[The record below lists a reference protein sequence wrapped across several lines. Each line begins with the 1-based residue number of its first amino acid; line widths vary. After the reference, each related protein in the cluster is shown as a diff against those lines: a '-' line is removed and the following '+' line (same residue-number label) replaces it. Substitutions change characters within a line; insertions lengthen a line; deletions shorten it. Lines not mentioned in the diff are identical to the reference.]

1 MSRFESLREAVGDT
15 WFYALIGGLAS
26 MPLTA
31 ASYWQ
36 TGSEMALSPVLFGG
50 LLAGYL
56 AECHADRPRGVGV
69 RTGLVGGLPIVWVVA
84 EIFAGVSALGGP
96 SWFVAAGTLLTIVA
110 LLATAAMAFALAALV
125 GVLGARI
132 GRWLASRTGRRR
144 SSVADA

>member
-56 AECHADRPRGVGV
+56 AARQTGQHRGVGV
-69 RTGLVGGLPIVWVVA
+69 RAGLVGGLPIVWVVA

-96 SWFVAAGTLLTIVA
+96 SWFVAAGTLLTFGV
-110 LLATAAMAFALAALV
+110 LVVVAAMAFALAAIL
-125 GVLGARI
+125 GALGARI
-132 GRWLASRTGRRR
+132 GHWLALRTGRRR
-144 SSVADA
+144 SPVADA